1 MSAKEGLGLFLFPS
15 LRSIPLT
22 FCLRCCRALQE
33 NEGLVAWLVPR
44 EPTVTQAVLENPVFL
59 EPG

>member
-15 LRSIPLT
+15 LQSIPLT
-22 FCLRCCRALQE
+22 FCLLCCRVLQE

-44 EPTVTQAVLENPVFL
+44 EPTVIQAVLENLVFL